1 MYDGHPH
8 MNTYHVKRNI
18 CILTTWSVSDLRKE
32 YDMLRPRSRFILRY
46 KTITFIHCNDVL
58 DLSGHASY
66 THNFSKIVPD
76 KSI

>member
-1 MYDGHPH
+1 MTDIHT
-8 MNTYHVKRNI
+8 NTYHVKRNI
-18 CILTTWSVSDLRKE
+18 RILTKWSVSDLRKE
-32 YDMLRPRSRFILRY
+32 YEMLRPRSRFMILRY

-58 DLSGHASY
+58 DLSGQASY